1 MSGTTTLQIALP
13 KDFLALLGTQPQA
26 VETVKEF
33 IVLGLYLEGR
43 ISGGKSAEM
52 LGLTRLGF
60 VSLLA
65 RKGIAYFSLT
75 NDEWKEEVATV
86 KAWNKNH
93 A

>member
-1 MSGTTTLQIALP
+1 MSGATTLQISLP

-65 RKGIAYFSLT
+65 RKGISYFNLT
-75 NDEWKEEVATV
+75 DTEWEDEVATV
-86 KAWNKNH
+86 KTCNKNH